1 MVASRNVISNRA
13 FNKIAHEWAQL
24 TLNLQSSQVLNF
36 YWSFQVY
43 DQNWLGGKSSCCRF
57 SFSAVRNPITKA
69 TDYVTLDFYFHILV
83 VFPPL
88 AMRIFRCFS
97 SHDSRPKIS
106 TNDLRLRM
114 TKVFPEWQEKAS
126 DASAA
131 DWRYQTHVKLSYF
144 SRVLI
149 RLFSGLKILV

>member
-1 MVASRNVISNRA
+1 MYVARGKFSTLLYIPMVKYSH
-13 FNKIAHEWAQL
+13 KHL
-24 TLNLQSSQVLNF
+24 
-36 YWSFQVY
+36 
-43 DQNWLGGKSSCCRF
+43 
-57 SFSAVRNPITKA
+57 RNPITKA
-69 TDYVTLDFYFHILV
+69 TDYVTLDFSFHILV
-83 VFPPL
+83 FFPPL
-88 AMRIFRCFS
+88 AMRIFGCFS

-126 DASAA
+126 DTSAA

-149 RLFSGLKILV
+149 RLFSGLEILE